1 MQHFRKMAKNPTQLC
16 SPAKNTSSNFVNNMD
31 KQNINHSCKDFVE
44 KPLFWLKKLELK
56 WTQIDLHKA
65 WFSLIQTI
73 EEKNL
78 DLVPNLVFILKK
90 LVNDDYTKK
99 LFPLNV
105 FCQFGDLPLIKFIIE
120 NNMVETLS
128 RRSKYGNT
136 PIHSA
141 VAKGYTEIV
150 KALVRYVFYINYQ

>member
-1 MQHFRKMAKNPTQLC
+1 MAKNSTQIC
-16 SPAKNTSSNFVNNMD
+16 DPAKNTSSNFVNNMD
-31 KQNINHSCKDFVE
+31 KQSLNHSYKDCEE
-44 KPLFWLKKLELK
+44 KPSFWLKKLELK
-56 WTQIDLHKA
+56 WTQNDLHKA

-78 DLVPNLVFILKK
+78 DLVSNLVSVLKK

-105 FCQFGDLPLIKFIIE
+105 FCQFGDLPLIEFIIE

-150 KALVRYVFYINYQ
+150 KALVRYVFI